1 MKKVSVILAALLLV
15 AVSVVSAFAAGIND
29 SKQKV
34 LDELKT
40 SVKMQGTDMYL
51 PDSCVNQAE
60 NFFNTID
67 MTAGQADQILAVIKD
82 GKAQLEAT
90 GAKNIA
96 DCTIAQKQ
104 QLMDTLKKV
113 MAPVNGTASYDKSTK
128 EVTLKDEK
136 GEVIFKAV
144 PTLVAKD
151 GKPGVNTD
159 GKKTDGGVI
168 KTTGASANTVVM
180 VVIGAAAL
188 VAIAGCVF
196 FVVKKRG

>member
-90 GAKNIA
+90 GAKN
-96 DCTIAQKQ
+96 
-104 QLMDTLKKV
+104 

-151 GKPGVNTD
+151 GQPGVDTD

>member
-1 MKKVSVILAALLLV
+1 MKKISVILAALLLV

-29 SKQKV
+29 SEQKV

-51 PDSCVNQAE
+51 PDSYVNQAE
-60 NFFNTID
+60 NYFNTID

-96 DCTIAQKQ
+96 DCTKAQKQ
-104 QLMDTLKKV
+104 ALMDTLKKV
-113 MAPVNGTASYDKSTK
+113 MVPLNGTASYDKSTK
-128 EVTLKDEK
+128 EVILKDEK

-151 GKPGVNTD
+151 GKASVDAD

-168 KTTGASANTVVM
+168 KTTGASADTTAM
-180 VVIGAAAL
+180 VVVGAAAL
-188 VAIAGCVF
+188 IAIAGGVF

>member
-1 MKKVSVILAALLLV
+1 MLRFFLLLFPLFPLLLQ
-15 AVSVVSAFAAGIND
+15 A

-40 SVKMQGTDMYL
+40 SVKMQGTDMYW
-51 PDSCVNQAE
+51 PDSYVNQAE
-60 NFFNTID
+60 NYFNTID

-151 GKPGVNTD
+151 GQPGVDTD

-188 VAIAGCVF
+188 VAIAGGVF